1 MYDKVTILKK
11 ATATVSVNEDNLSSK
26 MIDCLLFN
34 VHRLIFHSYSWRTKG
49 RVRLA
54 MYTY

>member
-1 MYDKVTILKK
+1 MYNKVTILKK
-11 ATATVSVNEDNLSSK
+11 ATATVLVNEGNLSSK